1 MDTNTLLIIVV
12 VIFLF
17 GGFGL
22 YARGRWFWTDATLD
36 FSDEISRRDPPLLI
50 FGEFAPVVLRK
61 RKWTKRQK
69 GAAQSAAD
77 DKVKA
82 RLEKDVDSGS
92 GAERG
97 DGIPCDK
104 IGGGERYARFDFW
117 HPRKQKPRAASAAG
131 RLAIGLIAALWR
143 SATSGLPAKLASTKS
158 GYFLVGADANEG
170 WGLPPPG
177 ALGRKLRPS

>member
-69 GAAQSAAD
+69 GRRAKRSRRQSQGSSW
-77 DKVKA
+77 KGRRQRVGRGA
-82 RLEKDVDSGS
+82 RRWNS
-92 GAERG
+92 
-97 DGIPCDK
+97 
-104 IGGGERYARFDFW
+104 
-117 HPRKQKPRAASAAG
+117 
-131 RLAIGLIAALWR
+131 LW
-143 SATSGLPAKLASTKS
+143 
-158 GYFLVGADANEG
+158 
-170 WGLPPPG
+170 
-177 ALGRKLRPS
+177 